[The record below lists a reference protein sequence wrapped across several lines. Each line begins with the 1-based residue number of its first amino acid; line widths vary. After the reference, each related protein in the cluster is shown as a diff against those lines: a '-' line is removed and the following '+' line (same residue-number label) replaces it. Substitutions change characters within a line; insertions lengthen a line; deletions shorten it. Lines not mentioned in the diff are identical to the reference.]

1 MKMNATLTHIKVPLS
16 QLKITT
22 NVRQDFDE
30 AEIAELA
37 QSIRDNGLINAITV
51 KPPVID
57 EHGDKTYEVIAG
69 GRRIR
74 AHQWLCEHGDD
85 FSMIDCKISTGDMW
99 TIQMVEN
106 IQRTDL
112 SPREKEAAI
121 IRAIESGMSQKEI
134 SEKLSKPLSYISD
147 IMAGIKVRQAAD
159 KAGINTD
166 SISSKALAQFRSFDE
181 KELPEKLRELVE
193 SGGRVSDATNI
204 LKASRTTLES
214 SFKVGDYVKN
224 PGRRLFWKDLFS
236 KDFTSGSQIICC
248 QSTESYEYFRVCKIE
263 RISLEPASSGTFRP
277 GFIEFD
283 DGDVEKHPSVGY
295 STLNN
300 LEIDGDDYISW
311 IYTFGPNT
319 VIQPEGEFVEN
330 KNESTIEPTKLSE
343 KDFYDNEKQKKEWR
357 FSPGTQIDKIGK
369 RLFFKDLW
377 PSRAFVRI
385 IDGKKIV
392 CQITSEIKEYTT
404 KIDVYWWTNER
415 DSKGH
420 NIMKK
425 TTLEDFLIDSD
436 EINKHWWIYEI
447 PDNAVAINLVN
458 FDPISKASGVCE
470 TKQKGFANPVS
481 KEIQKRWVVFCRDKK
496 IPESEKTAFKFYQ
509 ELTTYFEN
517 TRKD

>member
-57 EHGDKTYEVIAG
+57 KHGDKTYEVIAG

-166 SISSKALAQFRSFDE
+166 SISSKALAQFRSFNE
-181 KELPEKLRELVE
+181 KELPEKLKELVE

-204 LKASRTTLES
+204 LKTSRTTLES
-214 SFKVGDYVKN
+214 SKN
-224 PGRRLFWKDLFS
+224 TD
-236 KDFTSGSQIICC
+236 
-248 QSTESYEYFRVCKIE
+248 ESM
-263 RISLEPASSGTFRP
+263 
-277 GFIEFD
+277 
-283 DGDVEKHPSVGY
+283 
-295 STLNN
+295 
-300 LEIDGDDYISW
+300 
-311 IYTFGPNT
+311 
-319 VIQPEGEFVEN
+319 
-330 KNESTIEPTKLSE
+330 IEPTELSE
-343 KDFYDNEKQKKEWR
+343 KDFHDDVDFEKDRKESR
-357 FSPGTQIDKIGK
+357 FVVGTEIDIAGE
-369 RLFFKDLW
+369 RLFFKNLW
-377 PSRAFVRI
+377 HGRYVVLKI
-385 IDGKKIV
+385 NGKNIV
-392 CQITSEIKEYTT
+392 CFVSSSLNADTVSFFYRETEDFSKDKTVKLSVSEIDSE
-404 KIDVYWWTNER
+404 IENEQY
-415 DSKGH
+415 
-420 NIMKK
+420 NI
-425 TTLEDFLIDSD
+425 
-436 EINKHWWIYEI
+436 YAI
-447 PDNAVAINLVN
+447 PDNAKAIRKPRLNKNDSDLEE
-458 FDPISKASGVCE
+458 KK
-470 TKQKGFANPVS
+470 KQKGFANPVS

-496 IPESEKTAFKFYQ
+496 IPESDKTAFKFYQ
-509 ELTTYFEN
+509 ELTAYFEN

>member
-1 MKMNATLTHIKVPLS
+1 MKMNATLTHVKVPLS

-51 KPPVID
+51 KPPVVD

-159 KAGINTD
+159 KAGIKTD
-166 SISSKALAQFRSFDE
+166 SVSTKALAQLRSFDD
-181 KELPEKLRELVE
+181 KELPGKVEELVE

-204 LKASRTTLES
+204 LKASRITLES
-214 SFKVGDYVKN
+214 S
-224 PGRRLFWKDLFS
+224 
-236 KDFTSGSQIICC
+236 
-248 QSTESYEYFRVCKIE
+248 
-263 RISLEPASSGTFRP
+263 
-277 GFIEFD
+277 
-283 DGDVEKHPSVGY
+283 
-295 STLNN
+295 
-300 LEIDGDDYISW
+300 
-311 IYTFGPNT
+311 
-319 VIQPEGEFVEN
+319 
-330 KNESTIEPTKLSE
+330 KNEDESMIEPTKLSE
-343 KDFYDNEKQKKEWR
+343 KDFYNDDCAK
-357 FSPGTQIDKIGK
+357 
-369 RLFFKDLW
+369 
-377 PSRAFVRI
+377 
-385 IDGKKIV
+385 
-392 CQITSEIKEYTT
+392 
-404 KIDVYWWTNER
+404 
-415 DSKGH
+415 
-420 NIMKK
+420 
-425 TTLEDFLIDSD
+425 
-436 EINKHWWIYEI
+436 
-447 PDNAVAINLVN
+447 
-458 FDPISKASGVCE
+458 
-470 TKQKGFANPVS
+470 KQKGFVNPIS

-496 IPESEKTAFKFYQ
+496 IPESEKTAFKFYL
-509 ELTTYFEN
+509 ELTAFFEN
-517 TRKD
+517 A

>member
-181 KELPEKLRELVE
+181 KELPEKLKKLVE

-214 SFKVGDYVKN
+214 SQNED
-224 PGRRLFWKDLFS
+224 
-236 KDFTSGSQIICC
+236 
-248 QSTESYEYFRVCKIE
+248 
-263 RISLEPASSGTFRP
+263 
-277 GFIEFD
+277 
-283 DGDVEKHPSVGY
+283 
-295 STLNN
+295 
-300 LEIDGDDYISW
+300 
-311 IYTFGPNT
+311 
-319 VIQPEGEFVEN
+319 
-330 KNESTIEPTKLSE
+330 ESTIEPTELSE
-343 KDFYDNEKQKKEWR
+343 KDFYDDEKQKKEWR

-377 PSRAFVRI
+377 TNRAFVRI

-392 CQITSEIKEYTT
+392 CQITSEVKEYTT
-404 KIDVYWWTNER
+404 KVDVYWWTNER

-420 NIMKK
+420 NIMEK

-447 PDNAVAINLVN
+447 PDNAAAINLVN
-458 FDPISKASGVCE
+458 FEPINKTSGVCE
-470 TKQKGFANPVS
+470 TKQKGFVNPIS

-496 IPESEKTAFKFYQ
+496 IPESEKSAFKFYQ
-509 ELTTYFEN
+509 ELTAYFEN

>member
-1 MKMNATLTHIKVPLS
+1 MKMNATLTHVKVPLS

-51 KPPVID
+51 KPPVVD

-159 KAGINTD
+159 KAGIKTD
-166 SISSKALAQFRSFDE
+166 SVSTKALAQLRSFDD
-181 KELPEKLRELVE
+181 KELPGKVEELVE

-204 LKASRTTLES
+204 LKASR
-214 SFKVGDYVKN
+214 
-224 PGRRLFWKDLFS
+224 
-236 KDFTSGSQIICC
+236 
-248 QSTESYEYFRVCKIE
+248 
-263 RISLEPASSGTFRP
+263 
-277 GFIEFD
+277 
-283 DGDVEKHPSVGY
+283 
-295 STLNN
+295 STLK
-300 LEIDGDDYISW
+300 SS
-311 IYTFGPNT
+311 
-319 VIQPEGEFVEN
+319 
-330 KNESTIEPTKLSE
+330 KNEDESMIEPTKLSE
-343 KDFYDNEKQKKEWR
+343 KDFYNNDCAK
-357 FSPGTQIDKIGK
+357 
-369 RLFFKDLW
+369 
-377 PSRAFVRI
+377 
-385 IDGKKIV
+385 
-392 CQITSEIKEYTT
+392 
-404 KIDVYWWTNER
+404 
-415 DSKGH
+415 
-420 NIMKK
+420 
-425 TTLEDFLIDSD
+425 
-436 EINKHWWIYEI
+436 
-447 PDNAVAINLVN
+447 
-458 FDPISKASGVCE
+458 
-470 TKQKGFANPVS
+470 KQKGFVNPIS

-496 IPESEKTAFKFYQ
+496 IPESEKTAFKFYL
-509 ELTTYFEN
+509 ELTAFFEN
-517 TRKD
+517 A

>member
-1 MKMNATLTHIKVPLS
+1 MKMNATLTHVKVPLS

-51 KPPVID
+51 KPPVVD

-159 KAGINTD
+159 KAGIKTD
-166 SISSKALAQFRSFDE
+166 SVSTKALAQLRSFDD
-181 KELPEKLRELVE
+181 KELPGKVEELVE

-204 LKASRTTLES
+204 LKASR
-214 SFKVGDYVKN
+214 
-224 PGRRLFWKDLFS
+224 
-236 KDFTSGSQIICC
+236 
-248 QSTESYEYFRVCKIE
+248 
-263 RISLEPASSGTFRP
+263 
-277 GFIEFD
+277 
-283 DGDVEKHPSVGY
+283 
-295 STLNN
+295 STLK
-300 LEIDGDDYISW
+300 SS
-311 IYTFGPNT
+311 
-319 VIQPEGEFVEN
+319 
-330 KNESTIEPTKLSE
+330 KNEDESMIEPTKLSE
-343 KDFYDNEKQKKEWR
+343 KDFYNNDCAK
-357 FSPGTQIDKIGK
+357 
-369 RLFFKDLW
+369 
-377 PSRAFVRI
+377 
-385 IDGKKIV
+385 
-392 CQITSEIKEYTT
+392 
-404 KIDVYWWTNER
+404 
-415 DSKGH
+415 
-420 NIMKK
+420 
-425 TTLEDFLIDSD
+425 
-436 EINKHWWIYEI
+436 
-447 PDNAVAINLVN
+447 
-458 FDPISKASGVCE
+458 
-470 TKQKGFANPVS
+470 KQKGFVNPIS
-481 KEIQKRWVVFCRDKK
+481 KEIQKRWVVFCRNKK
-496 IPESEKTAFKFYQ
+496 IPESEKSAFKFYQ
-509 ELTTYFEN
+509 ELTAYFEN

>member
-112 SPREKEAAI
+112 SPREKETAI

-181 KELPEKLRELVE
+181 KELPKKLKELIK

-204 LKASRTTLES
+204 LKASRTTLKS
-214 SFKVGDYVKN
+214 SKN
-224 PGRRLFWKDLFS
+224 TD
-236 KDFTSGSQIICC
+236 
-248 QSTESYEYFRVCKIE
+248 
-263 RISLEPASSGTFRP
+263 
-277 GFIEFD
+277 
-283 DGDVEKHPSVGY
+283 
-295 STLNN
+295 
-300 LEIDGDDYISW
+300 
-311 IYTFGPNT
+311 
-319 VIQPEGEFVEN
+319 
-330 KNESTIEPTKLSE
+330 ESTIEPTKLSE
-343 KDFYDNEKQKKEWR
+343 KDFYDKNQTLEVPSNEEYRGLRKWL
-357 FSPGTQIDKIGK
+357 GT
-369 RLFFKDLW
+369 
-377 PSRAFVRI
+377 
-385 IDGKKIV
+385 
-392 CQITSEIKEYTT
+392 
-404 KIDVYWWTNER
+404 
-415 DSKGH
+415 
-420 NIMKK
+420 MKK
-425 TTLEDFLIDSD
+425 QYRSNKLSKEKIELLDSINFQDFL
-436 EINKHWWIYEI
+436 N
-447 PDNAVAINLVN
+447 
-458 FDPISKASGVCE
+458 
-470 TKQKGFANPVS
+470 
-481 KEIQKRWVVFCRDKK
+481 
-496 IPESEKTAFKFYQ
+496 
-509 ELTTYFEN
+509 
-517 TRKD
+517 

>member
-112 SPREKEAAI
+112 SPREKETAI

-181 KELPEKLRELVE
+181 KELPKKLKELIK

-204 LKASRTTLES
+204 LKASRTTLKS
-214 SFKVGDYVKN
+214 SKN
-224 PGRRLFWKDLFS
+224 TD
-236 KDFTSGSQIICC
+236 
-248 QSTESYEYFRVCKIE
+248 
-263 RISLEPASSGTFRP
+263 
-277 GFIEFD
+277 
-283 DGDVEKHPSVGY
+283 
-295 STLNN
+295 
-300 LEIDGDDYISW
+300 
-311 IYTFGPNT
+311 
-319 VIQPEGEFVEN
+319 
-330 KNESTIEPTKLSE
+330 ESTIEPTKLSE
-343 KDFYDNEKQKKEWR
+343 KE
-357 FSPGTQIDKIGK
+357 
-369 RLFFKDLW
+369 
-377 PSRAFVRI
+377 
-385 IDGKKIV
+385 
-392 CQITSEIKEYTT
+392 
-404 KIDVYWWTNER
+404 
-415 DSKGH
+415 
-420 NIMKK
+420 M
-425 TTLEDFLIDSD
+425 
-436 EINKHWWIYEI
+436 YE
-447 PDNAVAINLVN
+447 
-458 FDPISKASGVCE
+458 
-470 TKQKGFANPVS
+470 GF
-481 KEIQKRWVVFCRDKK
+481 
-496 IPESEKTAFKFYQ
+496 
-509 ELTTYFEN
+509 
-517 TRKD
+517 

>member
-51 KPPVID
+51 KPPVVD

-121 IRAIESGMSQKEI
+121 IRAFESGMSQKEI

-159 KAGINTD
+159 KAGIKTD
-166 SISSKALAQFRSFDE
+166 SVSTKALAQLRSFDD
-181 KELPEKLRELVE
+181 KELPGKVEELVE

-204 LKASRTTLES
+204 LKASRTTLGSGKKDDES
-214 SFKVGDYVKN
+214 M
-224 PGRRLFWKDLFS
+224 
-236 KDFTSGSQIICC
+236 
-248 QSTESYEYFRVCKIE
+248 
-263 RISLEPASSGTFRP
+263 
-277 GFIEFD
+277 
-283 DGDVEKHPSVGY
+283 
-295 STLNN
+295 
-300 LEIDGDDYISW
+300 
-311 IYTFGPNT
+311 
-319 VIQPEGEFVEN
+319 
-330 KNESTIEPTKLSE
+330 IEPTKLSE
-343 KDFYDNEKQKKEWR
+343 KDFYNNDCAK
-357 FSPGTQIDKIGK
+357 
-369 RLFFKDLW
+369 
-377 PSRAFVRI
+377 
-385 IDGKKIV
+385 
-392 CQITSEIKEYTT
+392 
-404 KIDVYWWTNER
+404 
-415 DSKGH
+415 
-420 NIMKK
+420 
-425 TTLEDFLIDSD
+425 
-436 EINKHWWIYEI
+436 
-447 PDNAVAINLVN
+447 
-458 FDPISKASGVCE
+458 
-470 TKQKGFANPVS
+470 KQKGFSNPVS

-509 ELTTYFEN
+509 ELTAFFEKA
-517 TRKD
+517 KDD